1 LACVSNSL
9 ACAGKTGRAVGL
21 QNVVCKTAGISAA
34 ITQGATP
41 VTNVHKGVGALL
53 TALAAALLIGAFAT
67 ANANKKSLDW
77 NAHPT
82 GAESI
87 AIRKELR

>member
-1 LACVSNSL
+1 MTDA
-9 ACAGKTGRAVGL
+9 
-21 QNVVCKTAGISAA
+21 
-34 ITQGATP
+34 
-41 VTNVHKGVGALL
+41 HKGVGALL

-67 ANANKKSLDW
+67 ANAHKKSLDW

-87 AIRKELR
+87 VIPNELR

>member
-1 LACVSNSL
+1 M
-9 ACAGKTGRAVGL
+9 
-21 QNVVCKTAGISAA
+21 
-34 ITQGATP
+34 
-41 VTNVHKGVGALL
+41 TNVHRGVGALL

-67 ANANKKSLDW
+67 ANAHKKSLDW

-87 AIRKELR
+87 AIPNELR